1 VYSPTKTSALVSCVL
16 RYTPILI
23 IGIYLPRP
31 PDGPFSRSRDWASHA
46 CRCGTQERCLWA
58 WGVSSSG
65 PFFCSLPVFP
75 RLSARVVL
83 LFSPR
88 FCTSANASAPMDLN
102 ELILLSIL
110 VSVVLDCDVLTRD
123 HASCSRKYAPPVG
136 KPLVIGAQTYL
147 DWRLFLDVGVSLQA
161 CRCWCDLSRRFPP
174 TTASFQRCRGE

>member
-23 IGIYLPRP
+23 MASIPRP

-65 PFFCSLPVFP
+65 PFFCSLPVVP
-75 RLSARVVL
+75 RLFARVVL

-110 VSVVLDCDVLTRD
+110 VAVILDVQVCLLAN
-123 HASCSRKYAPPVG
+123 HASCSRKYASPVG
-136 KPLVIGAQTYL
+136 KPLVL
-147 DWRLFLDVGVSLQA
+147 RRPNVSRLATVP
-161 CRCWCDLSRRFPP
+161 RCW
-174 TTASFQRCRGE
+174 SFVAGLPLLV